1 MHHYLRAE
9 NQGIYDNNGKIK
21 RRIDIQLTFISE
33 INIQYQYFFKQHA
46 TRFSPDYAY
55 TLNYCLD
62 VNVQTY
68 VTIQEL
74 TKKAFT
80 GNSQNKKEA
89 IGMQFS
95 FMVEINLQKQH
106 F

>member
-1 MHHYLRAE
+1 MHHYLRTEKAFTI
-9 NQGIYDNNGKIK
+9 NIGKIK

-89 IGMQFS
+89 IGMQFT
-95 FMVEINLQKQH
+95 FILEINLQKQH